1 MVVNIREKILSY
13 VVKEK
18 VTENEMHVRENPFS
32 PGARFAR
39 VSVDRAREVI
49 DFNILQNNTN
59 QILRGKI
66 MHRSIPAA
74 SILLPP
80 WVIAAYF

>member
-18 VTENEMHVRENPFS
+18 VTENEMHVREKP
-32 PGARFAR
+32 AR

-49 DFNILQNNTN
+49 NFNILQNNTN

-80 WVIAAYF
+80 PPWVIAAYF